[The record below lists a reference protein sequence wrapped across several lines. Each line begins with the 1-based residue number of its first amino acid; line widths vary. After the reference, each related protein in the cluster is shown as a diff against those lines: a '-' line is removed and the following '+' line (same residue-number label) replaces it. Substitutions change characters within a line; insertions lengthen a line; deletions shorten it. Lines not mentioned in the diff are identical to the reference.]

1 MKKISLQGDSLRGLT
16 TSISFGRFTSESL
29 DWEKRSCFSNNR
41 YLEEAE
47 KSSKP
52 GSVAEK
58 KAYFEAHYKR
68 IAAKKAGAL
77 LDQQVLASNE
87 LDLPESD
94 NVDDS
99 PDRSLVVSEPS
110 KSDSPKT
117 EIVLFVDENVREPNV
132 EGNELKTEEAEE
144 AKIATKQLAT
154 DENSIQVELSNRNEN
169 VEIRSKVALSQ
180 QEKMATT
187 VRIKSILIFHI
198 FWIIWIK
205 DSIVNDQNYA

>member
-1 MKKISLQGDSLRGLT
+1 M
-16 TSISFGRFTSESL
+16 
-29 DWEKRSCFSNNR
+29 DWGKRSCFSNNR

-68 IAAKKAGAL
+68 IAAKKAAAL

-87 LDLPESD
+87 LDLRESD

-99 PDRSLVVSEPS
+99 LDRSLVVSEPL
-110 KSDSPKT
+110 KSDIPKT
-117 EIVLFVDENVREPNV
+117 ESVLSVDENVREPNV
-132 EGNELKTEEAEE
+132 EGNESKTDEAEE
-144 AKIATKQLAT
+144 AEIATKQLAT
-154 DENSIQVELSNRNEN
+154 DENSIQVELSNWNEN
-169 VEIRSKVALSQ
+169 VDIRSKVVSSQ
-180 QEKMATT
+180 QEKMATM

-198 FWIIWIK
+198 FWPCLDQGF
-205 DSIVNDQNYA
+205 DSK

>member
-1 MKKISLQGDSLRGLT
+1 MKGPEKKISLQGDSLRALT

-29 DWEKRSCFSNNR
+29 DWGKRSCFSNNR

-68 IAAKKAGAL
+68 IAAKKAAAL

-87 LDLPESD
+87 LDLRESD

-99 PDRSLVVSEPS
+99 LDRSLVV
-110 KSDSPKT
+110 
-117 EIVLFVDENVREPNV
+117 
-132 EGNELKTEEAEE
+132 
-144 AKIATKQLAT
+144 
-154 DENSIQVELSNRNEN
+154 
-169 VEIRSKVALSQ
+169 
-180 QEKMATT
+180 
-187 VRIKSILIFHI
+187 
-198 FWIIWIK
+198 
-205 DSIVNDQNYA
+205 

>member
-1 MKKISLQGDSLRGLT
+1 MEGSHQNHWIGK
-16 TSISFGRFTSESL
+16 
-29 DWEKRSCFSNNR
+29 KRSCFSNNR

-169 VEIRSKVALSQ
+169 VEIRSKVASSQ

>member
-1 MKKISLQGDSLRGLT
+1 MEKISLQGDSLRGLT

-41 YLEEAE
+41 YLEEAD

-169 VEIRSKVALSQ
+169 VEIRSKVASSQ

>member
-1 MKKISLQGDSLRGLT
+1 MEKISLQGDSLRGLT

-169 VEIRSKVALSQ
+169 VEIRSKVASSQ